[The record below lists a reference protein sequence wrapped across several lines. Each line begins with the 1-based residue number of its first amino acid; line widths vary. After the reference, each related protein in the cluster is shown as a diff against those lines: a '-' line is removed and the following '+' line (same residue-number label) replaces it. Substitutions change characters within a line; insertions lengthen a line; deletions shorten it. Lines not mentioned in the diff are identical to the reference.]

1 MWTTT
6 QASIQ
11 VVTAQITYYSPIVLL
26 IIGII
31 GCLCNL
37 LTFTAPQLRNNPCSF
52 YFLIS
57 AVFELLSIT
66 FGLISRFAADHLS
79 STLINTDRVY
89 CKLRA
94 YLVSALPLVATYLI
108 LLSSVDRCMST
119 SVSAR
124 LRSFSQIKVAYRTTI
139 VAIVVGF
146 VSCVHILVG
155 YDLRPRCGALGGV
168 FSMYDGMFV
177 VFWLGILP
185 HVLMLVFGFVTIIN
199 IRRTKRR
206 IAIKPTVNG
215 TASQRQQRRAEKTDA
230 QLIIVSSKSFR
241 WKKRVLCHENHLNK
255 SEISFVD
262 EKKMEMETLLFRWC
276 LFKLASALYWSWHV
290 WSIMLTFYWR
300 HHWLATI
307 DWSVHSWHRS
317 PFNFIMVTMSNRFMF
332 TPYQVNCFVQYFSI
346 EWNSFY
352 EKYSDHTQALSWKI
366 LPSVA
371 LKMLLTHWLNNRVEI
386 NNVPNSW
393 NNQDKTHSCLC
404 CQRNQL
410 SFVCDQQIK
419 FVSLSRIFKTEYNWN
434 CVDQE
439 ETRINCILYKK

>member
-66 FGLISRFAADHLS
+66 YGLISRFAADHLS

-94 YLVSALPLVATYLI
+94 YLVSALPLVSTYLI

-139 VAIVVGF
+139 VAITVGF

-155 YDLRPRCGALGGV
+155 YDLRPRCGALSGV

-177 VFWLGILP
+177 VFWLGIIP
-185 HVLMLVFGFVTIIN
+185 HVLMLIFGCVTYN
-199 IRRTKRR
+199 NVKRSKRR
-206 IAIKPTVNG
+206 IGIETHRCSI
-215 TASQRQQRRAEKTDA
+215 TSQVPRRESRTERQ
-230 QLIIVSSKSFR
+230 LLIVSSK
-241 WKKRVLCHENHLNK
+241 
-255 SEISFVD
+255 
-262 EKKMEMETLLFRWC
+262 
-276 LFKLASALYWSWHV
+276 
-290 WSIMLTFYWR
+290 
-300 HHWLATI
+300 
-307 DWSVHSWHRS
+307 
-317 PFNFIMVTMSNRFMF
+317 
-332 TPYQVNCFVQYFSI
+332 
-346 EWNSFY
+346 
-352 EKYSDHTQALSWKI
+352 
-366 LPSVA
+366 
-371 LKMLLTHWLNNRVEI
+371 
-386 NNVPNSW
+386 
-393 NNQDKTHSCLC
+393 
-404 CQRNQL
+404 
-410 SFVCDQQIK
+410 
-419 FVSLSRIFKTEYNWN
+419 
-434 CVDQE
+434 
-439 ETRINCILYKK
+439 